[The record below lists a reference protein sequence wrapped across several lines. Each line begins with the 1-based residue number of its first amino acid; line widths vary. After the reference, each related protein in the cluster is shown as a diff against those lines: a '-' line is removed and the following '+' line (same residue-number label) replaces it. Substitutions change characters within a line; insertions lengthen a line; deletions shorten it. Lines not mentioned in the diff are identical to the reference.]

1 MIGIGMPMSQRSA
14 PLNMV
19 VSWFRALGLW
29 MQLRR
34 DLLVQAGD
42 LSPHFVFRLENIST
56 LRSRSKVV

>member
-1 MIGIGMPMSQRSA
+1 MGIGMPMSQRSA

-19 VSWFRALGLW
+19 VSWFHALGLW

-34 DLLVQAGD
+34 DLLVQAVSP
-42 LSPHFVFRLENIST
+42 SPHFVFKLENIST